1 MKRAV
6 DGYDRNLFQGTQ
18 CQRIVVCTAAAAAA
32 ASASG
37 AVYLR
42 AGLYCCVRCCL
53 CLSPFAACGAA
64 TACDEFSCARG
75 CLCPSPLWRARSFDA
90 RGAACASAVCGARAV
105 CEEFCYARGAA
116 CVSTRCRV
124 RCCMPRALLMLCA
137 RSFAARGAAVARE
150 VFCCGRGCLFLS
162 ALPRALPLLR
172 ARVLFVIKE
181 RVKGRSTARKV
192 QPGRVSCLS
201 ALSAGFRLPL
211 AIRVYVSINLT

>member
-6 DGYDRNLFQGTQ
+6 GGYDSNLFQGTQ

-137 RSFAARGAAVARE
+137 REFCCARCCCCARGV
-150 VFCCGRGCLFLS
+150 
-162 ALPRALPLLR
+162 LLR
-172 ARVLFVIKE
+172 AGLLVFERVAACTATAACEGAVCNQRASEGAQHSAQGATRAGVLFICTK
-181 RVKGRSTARKV
+181 RRF
-192 QPGRVSCLS
+192 PI
-201 ALSAGFRLPL
+201 
-211 AIRVYVSINLT
+211 AISH